1 MMKFSSPVALCLIAI
16 ALTQAA
22 PYTQDDAAL
31 GASPIPKDTPA
42 QDTVLV
48 SVSYANA
55 KKHVTQLLQ
64 TGKDE
69 TACKDL
75 SKATS
80 DEVIANVASQQKAL
94 DGMAKGEEECDNE
107 GQQLVSKAEEDLND
121 ANDDQQ
127 KKTQALT
134 EANSK
139 KINFGDFE
147 FSELQEVN
155 ISPHACSSSPLLQ
168 CT

>member
-1 MMKFSSPVALCLIAI
+1 MMNFSSPVALCLIAI

-22 PYTQDDAAL
+22 PHTQDDAAL
-31 GASPIPKDTPA
+31 GASPVPEDTPA
-42 QDTVLV
+42 QDTVLA

-55 KKHVTQLLQ
+55 KKHVTQMLQ

-69 TACKDL
+69 NACKEL

-80 DEVIANVASQQKAL
+80 DEVVANVASQQKVL
-94 DGMAKGEEECDNE
+94 DGMPKGEGECDDE
-107 GQQLVSKAEEDLND
+107 GQQLVSKAEQDLKD
-121 ANDDQQ
+121 AKDDQQ
-127 KKTQALT
+127 KKTQALAN
-134 EANSK
+134 ANSK